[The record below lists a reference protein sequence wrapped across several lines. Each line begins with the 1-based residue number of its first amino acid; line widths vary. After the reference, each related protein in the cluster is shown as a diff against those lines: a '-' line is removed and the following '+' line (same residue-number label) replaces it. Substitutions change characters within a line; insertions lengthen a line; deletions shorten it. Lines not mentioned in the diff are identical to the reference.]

1 MLWFQASD
9 LNFVSKLL
17 VPKVSLNDQISMSLK
32 SKQSRYFKGF
42 LILHTSHVSQ
52 TLCKAWFTF
61 VFVNRISHRAKRKS
75 DCQVSKVRSKNLKEM
90 LSGLKCLKSGWYEVG
105 TWPTCW
111 DCWRNLWM
119 WKFWSGSESTYLVK
133 MRVTSTYIVFLAQ
146 QAWSCAQVDNYCQ
159 TITYL
164 ELQKHVCLSSK
175 CEFDST
181 SWSKWWPKQTTKAIT
196 CPYCCEW
203 VLTVQLH
210 YNTRHMGGGG
220 RIIKKYSTK
229 PW

>member
-1 MLWFQASD
+1 MIWFQASN

-90 LSGLKCLKSGWYEVG
+90 LSGHPKVWNVWNLADTRLVRDPHVG
-105 TWPTCW
+105 IA
-111 DCWRNLWM
+111 
-119 WKFWSGSESTYLVK
+119 G
-133 MRVTSTYIVFLAQ
+133 VTSECENSEAVQKAHI
-146 QAWSCAQVDNYCQ
+146 WWKC
-159 TITYL
+159 
-164 ELQKHVCLSSK
+164 ELQVPRLCFWHNKLEAAHKLTIIARLS
-175 CEFDST
+175 
-181 SWSKWWPKQTTKAIT
+181 
-196 CPYCCEW
+196 
-203 VLTVQLH
+203 
-210 YNTRHMGGGG
+210 
-220 RIIKKYSTK
+220 RI
-229 PW
+229 